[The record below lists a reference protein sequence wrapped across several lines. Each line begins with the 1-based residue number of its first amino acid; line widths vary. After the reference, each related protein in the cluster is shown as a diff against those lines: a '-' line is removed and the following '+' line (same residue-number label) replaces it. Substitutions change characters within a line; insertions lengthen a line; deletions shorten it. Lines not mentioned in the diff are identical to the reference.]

1 MAVEMFIY
9 FKDKQCSLDGFAL
22 LLLCHQQGDVQDHHH
37 YHLAHHASTHHQN
50 HRVVNR
56 SYEEHRQQL
65 LCTLPALGQDDQ
77 VGEVFSIFLLE
88 EKLPFLFFLPNRGKC
103 PVKSP
108 LLCC

>member
-22 LLLCHQQGDVQDHHH
+22 PLLCHQQGDVQDHHH